1 MTQERVNAIAE
12 VLNADEDRA
21 KKLIEMEP
29 AAAAEALKAEG
40 YDFTAD
46 ELIEF
51 GEILSKANQSGELD
65 ESNLDDVAGGIGL
78 ITAGIIAG
86 GIAAGYYASR
96 YGKKYW

>member
-1 MTQERVNAIAE
+1 MTQERLNAIAE

-46 ELIEF
+46 ELAEF
-51 GEILSKANQSGELD
+51 GAIIEKSNQNINILVN
-65 ESNLDDVAGGIGL
+65 IGYV
-78 ITAGIIAG
+78 IKVETIHISQA
-86 GIAAGYYASR
+86 R
-96 YGKKYW
+96 CHDF

>member
-21 KKLIEMEP
+21 KKLVEMEP

-51 GEILSKANQSGELD
+51 GKILSKANQSGELD
-65 ESNLDDVAGGIGL
+65 SDQLDDVAGGIRFNYSV
-78 ITAGIIAG
+78 IAG
-86 GIAAGYYASR
+86 PILPIWR
-96 YGKKYW
+96 NQLW